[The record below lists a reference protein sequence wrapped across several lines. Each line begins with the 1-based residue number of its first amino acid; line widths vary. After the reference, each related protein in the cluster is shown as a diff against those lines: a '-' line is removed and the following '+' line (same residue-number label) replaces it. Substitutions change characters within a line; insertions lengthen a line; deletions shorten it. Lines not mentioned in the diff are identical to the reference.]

1 MNTNEYVN
9 KVLTIASTLVMT
21 KEDRE
26 GLLSQTTILSTLGG
40 LEQSVYR
47 DRMIE
52 KVKTDIKSTL
62 LEINTVNN
70 LEAIALGL

>member
-1 MNTNEYVN
+1 MQNFIN
-9 KVLTIASTLVMT
+9 KVLTIASTLEMT

-26 GLLSQTTILSTLGG
+26 CLLSQTAILTSLSG
-40 LEQSVYR
+40 LEQNVYR

-70 LEAIALGL
+70 LENIALGL